1 MTERTIK
8 IPRPND
14 PISAAMPTLDV
25 CGVCPFDVTAI
36 MIKPPV
42 PAKLLDWMPAKGAL
56 LWREDHYVRGPK
68 RSPSSMTR
76 LP

>member
-25 CGVCPFDVTAI
+25 LRRMPLRCHRDHDQATSSREAAG
-36 MIKPPV
+36 
-42 PAKLLDWMPAKGAL
+42 LDAGQRSAPMEGRPLCAWPEAL
-56 LWREDHYVRGPK
+56 TVIDD
-68 RSPSSMTR
+68 
-76 LP
+76 